1 MFKTCHYA
9 INDIKIGVGMKE
21 MGVIEAQSS
30 LQKTITIYIDKKNQ
44 GWISKNEDWCVKKL
58 A

>member
-21 MGVIEAQSS
+21 MSVIEAQSS
-30 LQKTITIYIDKKNQ
+30 LQKTISIYVDKKIRD
-44 GWISKNEDWCVKKL
+44 G
-58 A
+58 